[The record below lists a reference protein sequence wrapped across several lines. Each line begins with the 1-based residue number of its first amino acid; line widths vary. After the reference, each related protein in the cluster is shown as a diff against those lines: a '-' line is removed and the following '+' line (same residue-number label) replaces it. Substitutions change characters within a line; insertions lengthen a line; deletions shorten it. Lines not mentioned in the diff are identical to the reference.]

1 MGGIE
6 DRTGLHHRLVN
17 VTNLAEAIEPGS
29 SAAVLTSEHLRAAP
43 FGSVARHAGAPADP
57 SRSKPRQ
64 PASRPTPE
72 KEHGMN
78 RRSDPSRA

>member
-29 SAAVLTSEHLRAAP
+29 SAAVLTSRTSGPRLSAP
-43 FGSVARHAGAPADP
+43 SCATPG
-57 SRSKPRQ
+57 RQ
-64 PASRPTPE
+64 RTHP
-72 KEHGMN
+72 
-78 RRSDPSRA
+78 DPSRADRHRGRPRRRSTA